1 MHCTVLYCTVLV
13 DLSLLML
20 ATCVLGAWHCLC
32 WLEQCPGWG
41 LSTLA
46 TSVQGAVGLG
56 DLCEH
61 EGGGGQGEVTLQ

>member
-1 MHCTVLYCTVLV
+1 MHCTVLYCTVLHCVLCTVLYCTVLV
-13 DLSLLML
+13 DLSLHML

-46 TSVQGAVGLG
+46 TSVQGRRS
-56 DLCEH
+56 C
-61 EGGGGQGEVTLQ
+61 